1 MNFLINNKY
10 TPKRLQEKIY
20 TYLRGLVKL
29 RSSSRAIALGVA
41 IGIFVAV
48 TPTIGLQIFIAAFL
62 SSICNANRPAAI
74 IFVWT
79 TNPITFPFVYG
90 FTYWVGNLFWS
101 GPPLFKVKEIL
112 MKTDHAL
119 DKGEVWHFYD
129 RLKTIMAL
137 WRNIFIPLTIGG
149 IIVGAVAGCIAYI
162 IALRVILY
170 CKKHLRHIQ
179 HENT

>member
-20 TYLRGLVKL
+20 SYLIWLVKL

-48 TPTIGLQIFIAAFL
+48 TPTVGLQIFLAVFL
-62 SSICNANRPAAI
+62 SSIFNANRPAAV

-79 TNPITFPFVYG
+79 TNPFTFPFVYG

-101 GPPLFKVKEIL
+101 GPPLFHVKRIL

-119 DKGEVWHFYD
+119 EKGEVWHFYD
-129 RLKTIMAL
+129 RLKTILTL
-137 WRNIFIPLTIGG
+137 WKDIFIPLTIGG
-149 IIVGAVAGCIAYI
+149 IIVGVVAGGIAYI
-162 IALRVILY
+162 ITLRVILY
-170 CKKHLRHIQ
+170 CKKHLRHTH

>member
-10 TPKRLQEKIY
+10 IPKRLQEKIY

-29 RSSSRAIALGVA
+29 RSSSRAISLGVA

-129 RLKTIMAL
+129 RLKTILAL

-149 IIVGAVAGCIAYI
+149 IIVGAVAGGIAYLI
-162 IALRVILY
+162 TLRVILY
-170 CKKHLRHIQ
+170 CKKHFRHTH
-179 HENT
+179 HEDT

>member
-20 TYLRGLVKL
+20 SYLIWLVKL

-41 IGIFVAV
+41 IGVFVAV
-48 TPTIGLQIFIAAFL
+48 TPTVGLQIFLAVFL
-62 SSICNANRPAAI
+62 SSIFNANRPAAV

-79 TNPITFPFVYG
+79 TNPFTFPFVYG

-101 GPPLFKVKEIL
+101 GPPLFHVERIL
-112 MKTDHAL
+112 MKTDYAL

-129 RLKTIMAL
+129 RLKTILTL
-137 WRNIFIPLTIGG
+137 WKDIFIPLTIGG
-149 IIVGAVAGCIAYI
+149 IIVGVVAGGIAYLI
-162 IALRVILY
+162 TLRVILY
-170 CKKHLRHIQ
+170 CKKHLRHTH

>member
-1 MNFLINNKY
+1 VNFLINNKY
-10 TPKRLQEKIY
+10 IPKRLQEKIY

-29 RSSSRAIALGVA
+29 RSSSRAISLGVA

-129 RLKTIMAL
+129 RLKTILAL

-149 IIVGAVAGCIAYI
+149 IIVGAVAGGIAYLI
-162 IALRVILY
+162 TLRVILY
-170 CKKHLRHIQ
+170 CKKHFRHTH
-179 HENT
+179 HEDT